1 MHTPQVFKAFG
12 RHYKIECIMRRKF
25 VLGILVLVLVFSVIL
40 WGFSNFNGD
49 DRDHNEETIYSLEPT
64 QPEAEPA
71 SEPTKPEPTEPELT
85 KAEPTE
91 TEPTQPEPKPTP
103 EPEPTEPEPTELEP
117 TQVTS
122 PIQTNYSISVVNA
135 IKFFEQSQEPEAMLW
150 LDVMH
155 RRFGIE
161 EFANSLQR
169 FDQLLYWHSAQSS
182 VTRLFRR
189 IADYNNPIHAED
201 LKKVKNDLDIITLPA
216 LYCDRLD
223 LPSDYLV
230 VLEEGISQGGYQ
242 LTHVL
247 LAWIWIQENG
257 CELELPDGFIEDM
270 YHANAALINTDP
282 IVTDLELEAAAFLCL
297 AGQSELID
305 DSFIERVIA
314 NQNIDGGWGSGKRW
328 HTTILGLLFLL
339 HVESPSDT
347 YPPVLAPRP
356 A

>member
-1 MHTPQVFKAFG
+1 
-12 RHYKIECIMRRKF
+12 MRRKF
-25 VLGILVLVLVFSVIL
+25 VLGILVLILAFSVIL

-49 DRDHNEETIYSLEPT
+49 HQDHNEEITYSLEPT
-64 QPEAEPA
+64 QTETEPL
-71 SEPTKPEPTEPELT
+71 KPETAEPELT

-91 TEPTQPEPKPTP
+91 TEPTQTEPAESEPTQQGSEP
-103 EPEPTEPEPTELEP
+103 TSEPEPTEPEPTHLEP
-117 TQVTS
+117 TQATT
-122 PIQTNYSISVVNA
+122 PIQTNYSIPVANA
-135 IKFFEQSQEPEAMLW
+135 IKFFEQPQEPEVMLW
-150 LDVMH
+150 FDVMH

-169 FDQLLYWHSAQSS
+169 FDKLIQLYPDKVSEL
-182 VTRLFRR
+182 RPFRR
-189 IADYNNPIHAED
+189 IADYNNPICAED
-201 LKKVKNDLDIITLPA
+201 LKRVKNDLDIITLPA

-223 LPSDYLV
+223 LPSNYLMI
-230 VLEEGISQGGYQ
+230 LEEGVSSGGYQ

-297 AGQSELID
+297 AGQSELVD
-305 DSFIERVIA
+305 DSFLEQVIA
-314 NQNIDGGWGSGKRW
+314 NQDIDGGWGPSRRW
-328 HTTILGLLFLL
+328 HTTILGLLYLL
-339 HVESPSDT
+339 HVEFPSDT
-347 YPPVLAPRP
+347 YPPVLAPKP

>member
-1 MHTPQVFKAFG
+1 MQ
-12 RHYKIECIMRRKF
+12 RKF
-25 VLGILVLVLVFSVIL
+25 GLGILVLVLVFSGSF

-49 DRDHNEETIYSLEPT
+49 DRNNDDELSCSLEPT
-64 QPEAEPA
+64 QPEVESAKHEPTASEIIPEQKSTEPEQTEAEPA
-71 SEPTKPEPTEPELT
+71 KSEPSEFEPAQSEPKLT
-85 KAEPTE
+85 PNFMSEYIGSVT
-91 TEPTQPEPKPTP
+91 TQPIPLT
-103 EPEPTEPEPTELEP
+103 
-117 TQVTS
+117 
-122 PIQTNYSISVVNA
+122 QTNYSTPVVNA
-135 IKFFEQSQEPEAMLW
+135 IRFFAQSKEPEAMLW

-169 FDQLLYWHSAQSS
+169 FDQLLWYSDQPS

-189 IADYNNPIHAED
+189 IADYNNPIYAED
-201 LKKVKNDLDIITLPA
+201 LKRLKNDLDRITLPA
-216 LYCDRLD
+216 LYCDRLE
-223 LPSDYLV
+223 LPADYLT
-230 VLEEGISQGGYQ
+230 VLEEGINRGGYH

-257 CELELPDGFIEDM
+257 CELELPDGFLEDM
-270 YHANAALINTDP
+270 YNANAALINNDP

-297 AGQSELID
+297 AGQGELID

-314 NQNIDGGWGSGKRW
+314 GQDIDGGWGSSRRW

-339 HVESPSDT
+339 HVEFPSDT
-347 YPPVLAPRP
+347 YPPVLAPSP